1 MRVGI
6 DMAEGEVERNAIM
19 RWIVAGLAGLIVAWG
34 VYLVSPY
41 YALYRLGRAVE
52 AGDMDEVARRV
63 NMRAVRYSLARQV
76 GSELAAREPT
86 GIAGV
91 DAQVAAAAAFALA
104 DPLLDAATKPEGLV
118 RLLRTS
124 PTGDPSGTA
133 FGGGSVGID
142 DLDDFLAS
150 SSWRGFRNVYVTL
163 PPDEPRASR
172 FRLQLRLG
180 NGRWRLVSLELPPQ
194 LMRRIAADLR
204 RRSRP

>member
-1 MRVGI
+1 MRVRI
-6 DMAEGEVERNAIM
+6 DAAEGEVELEAVV
-19 RWIVAGLAGLIVAWG
+19 RWIVAGLAGLVIAWG

-52 AGDMDEVARRV
+52 AGDVDEVARRV
-63 NMRAVRYSLARQV
+63 NLRALRYSLARQV
-76 GSELAAREPT
+76 GNELAAREPA

-91 DAQVAAAAAFALA
+91 DAQVAAAAAFVLA
-104 DPLLDAATKPEGLV
+104 DPLLDSAAKPEGLI

-124 PTGDPSGTA
+124 PTGDPTGTA
-133 FGGGSVGID
+133 FGSRSVGIE

-194 LMRRIAADLR
+194 VIRRIATDLR
-204 RRSRP
+204 RRSKP